1 MTILNTFTG
10 KTDGNADLNV
20 LKEDIAAIKS
30 NGANF
35 VHHVNENA
43 GNLSREGMNKILSK
57 AESGMSYI
65 EEQVKAKP
73 AQSMLIAFATG
84 LVANYLL
91 SSRR

>member
-1 MTILNTFTG
+1 MTILNNFSG
-10 KTDGNADLNV
+10 KTDGNAELNV
-20 LKEDIAAIKS
+20 LKDDIAALKS

-43 GNLSREGMNKILSK
+43 GNLTRDGMNKIMSK

-65 EEQVKAKP
+65 ENQVKAKP
-73 AQSMLIAFATG
+73 TQSMLIAFATG

>member
-10 KTDGNADLNV
+10 KSDGNAELSV
-20 LKEDIAAIKS
+20 LKEDIAALKT

-43 GNLSREGMNKILSK
+43 GNLSREGMNKIMAK
-57 AESGMSYI
+57 AESGMNYI
-65 EEQVKAKP
+65 EDHVKAKP
-73 AQSMLIAFATG
+73 AQSIMIAFATG